1 MDGNENGLMALGDD
15 GDTGSLSV
23 DLLPLGDSETDIL
36 ERGVLYLVGL
46 SEALGLVLVAEN
58 VVGMLKDRVHLI
70 RVKLDQETR

>member
-23 DLLPLGDSETDIL
+23 DFLPLGDSETDIL

-58 VVGMLKDRVHLI
+58 VVGMLKDGIHLF
-70 RVKLDQETR
+70 RVKLDQEAG